1 MLGWRRKILMMWL
14 VEPGI
19 KRLVT
24 RYYPRSRD
32 AQRTWKLGDHVLEP
46 DSDGLYLNIER
57 K

>member
-1 MLGWRRKILMMWL
+1 MLSWRRKILMMWL
-14 VEPGI
+14 VVPGI
-19 KRLVT
+19 ERLLT